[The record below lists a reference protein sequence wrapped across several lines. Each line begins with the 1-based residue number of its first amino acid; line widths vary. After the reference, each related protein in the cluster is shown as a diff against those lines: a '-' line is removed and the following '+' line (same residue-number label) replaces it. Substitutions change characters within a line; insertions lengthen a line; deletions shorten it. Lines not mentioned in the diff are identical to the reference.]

1 MNVNYNNLY
10 CDYIGATGTYSISDY
25 IDITSNTL
33 AINSSNFTSGTSN
46 ILNDKIFITSNILND
61 KITNVDVKYN
71 NLINEKIENSFI
83 NTYIYNSN
91 LGGEIRFYNKKPP
104 ELNRPDYSVR
114 INNAGYLEVY
124 YNYNSVIN
132 GIEQDGYKN
141 IVNEIVSSKAS
152 INLLGGFIGTLQ
164 LETAGIIGYLIKNR
178 PQNEIGE
185 LIEQPVF
192 DRTSTYTAI
201 TTGINYMG
209 TRLQNFLFNNR
220 YTLFLGSP
228 IAAIIY
234 SFAQYGAAADASH
247 IIAGAIINQYDSNT
261 TMTPQEKTDLLTYG
275 SNLYINKVYDSLN
288 NLSNINVFLG
298 FINSNIQTEQYI
310 KTLKCDT
317 LNLNTGNI
325 TNINGITAN
334 ELIAN
339 GKIKENNKFLD
350 TTYLTSNHLYNLTYN
365 YSSER
370 QYPSKLYSSTQ
381 SEDIVSLLGK
391 LVYRNILYLDN
402 TNISYGSG
410 IYEIY
415 SSSTYDTP
423 TTKDK
428 LFNFNTTETTNTPR
442 WGISLYNS
450 GTGNYQG
457 DNSINNVYYGDWV
470 IIKMPNQILLT
481 RYRIYRNT
489 LFTERAPAE
498 WKIYG
503 SNDGITFTEIT
514 EASQMTRLIS
524 LNYTYNYYDKTLAST
539 FTTQYQ
545 YFGFVFNKLLSTSGE
560 TTLNFAELQL
570 FGKEIVSNSIT
581 SNIYATSNAVKGIV
595 QYDMPNVCKHY
606 GIYCSI
612 QTAININST
621 TYYKYDLNLSQYLK
635 KGTIQIGAQTGD
647 TYYTF
652 KLSMFYASN
661 YFDLLT
667 AGKPNVCSYDIYQAY
682 KQNGINLTTT
692 YQGLNC
698 CAVGIPPNPLL
709 QNILDIDF
717 WVMRNGAGN
726 IDYITLVAKQSC
738 LVRVVLEDRIG

>member
-1 MNVNYNNLY
+1 
-10 CDYIGATGTYSISDY
+10 
-25 IDITSNTL
+25 
-33 AINSSNFTSGTSN
+33 
-46 ILNDKIFITSNILND
+46 
-61 KITNVDVKYN
+61 
-71 NLINEKIENSFI
+71 
-83 NTYIYNSN
+83 
-91 LGGEIRFYNKKPP
+91 
-104 ELNRPDYSVR
+104 
-114 INNAGYLEVY
+114 
-124 YNYNSVIN
+124 
-132 GIEQDGYKN
+132 
-141 IVNEIVSSKAS
+141 
-152 INLLGGFIGTLQ
+152 
-164 LETAGIIGYLIKNR
+164 
-178 PQNEIGE
+178 
-185 LIEQPVF
+185 
-192 DRTSTYTAI
+192 
-201 TTGINYMG
+201 
-209 TRLQNFLFNNR
+209 
-220 YTLFLGSP
+220 
-228 IAAIIY
+228 
-234 SFAQYGAAADASH
+234 
-247 IIAGAIINQYDSNT
+247 
-261 TMTPQEKTDLLTYG
+261 
-275 SNLYINKVYDSLN
+275 
-288 NLSNINVFLG
+288 
-298 FINSNIQTEQYI
+298 
-310 KTLKCDT
+310 
-317 LNLNTGNI
+317 
-325 TNINGITAN
+325 
-334 ELIAN
+334 
-339 GKIKENNKFLD
+339 
-350 TTYLTSNHLYNLTYN
+350 
-365 YSSER
+365 
-370 QYPSKLYSSTQ
+370 
-381 SEDIVSLLGK
+381 
-391 LVYRNILYLDN
+391 
-402 TNISYGSG
+402 
-410 IYEIY
+410 
-415 SSSTYDTP
+415 
-423 TTKDK
+423 
-428 LFNFNTTETTNTPR
+428 
-442 WGISLYNS
+442 
-450 GTGNYQG
+450 
-457 DNSINNVYYGDWV
+457 
-470 IIKMPNQILLT
+470 MPNQILLT

-595 QYDMPNVCKHY
+595 QYNMPNVCKHY
-606 GIYCSI
+606 GVYCSI